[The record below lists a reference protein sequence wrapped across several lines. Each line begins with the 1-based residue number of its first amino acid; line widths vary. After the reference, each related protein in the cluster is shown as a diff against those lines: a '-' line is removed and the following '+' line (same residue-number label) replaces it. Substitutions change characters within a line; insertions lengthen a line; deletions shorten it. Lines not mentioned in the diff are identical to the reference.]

1 MGVEPQGGTADQ
13 LWLFGAEEAPERSS
27 AGGKAGSRSAA
38 AGERQAT
45 AASEGNRALE
55 TAYLMERVCERE
67 NLNRAYKRVRANRGA
82 PGADGM
88 SVRELG
94 PWLKAHGEELV
105 RGLLEGSYQPQA
117 VRGIEIPKPGGG
129 VRQLG
134 IPTVVDRWVQ
144 QALLQV
150 LDPLIDPTFSE
161 SSYGFRPGRSA
172 HQALRK
178 AQEYVAEGRTI
189 VVDLDLEKFFDRV
202 DHDVLMSRLAR
213 RVSDKRLLR
222 IVRRF
227 LQAGMLKQG
236 GFVARDE
243 GTPQGGPL
251 SPLLANLLLDELD
264 QELERRGHRFCRYAD
279 DCNIY
284 VQTHAA
290 GERVMA
296 SVTRFLEER
305 LRLRVNRTK
314 SAVAHVSERKFLG
327 HRLLA
332 GGRLTIAPQSLE
344 RAKDR
349 IREITRRNRGVSIHR
364 MVSELNSFLT
374 GWVAYFRHASA
385 KSHLQRI
392 DEWTRKK
399 LRCVRIKQRKKG
411 RPLIGFLLGLG
422 VPLRR
427 AVGLGRSRRGWWRM
441 AGSPQAAEALNLQWF
456 QKLGLLS
463 LTQRYLALQP

>member
-1 MGVEPQGGTADQ
+1 MGVEQQQGTAYQ
-13 LWLFGAEEAPERSS
+13 LSLFAGEVEVVRSF
-27 AGGKAGSRSAA
+27 AGGEAGSGSAA
-38 AGERQAT
+38 AGERQAP
-45 AASEGNRALE
+45 AALDGNRALA
-55 TAYLMERVCERE
+55 TDALMEKVCERE
-67 NLNRAYKRVRANRGA
+67 NLNRAYKKVKSNRGA
-82 PGADGM
+82 AGVDGM
-88 SVRELG
+88 TVDELG
-94 PWLKAHGEELV
+94 PWLKAHREEV
-105 RGLLEGSYQPQA
+105 IRGLLEGNHQPQA

-144 QALLQV
+144 QAILQV
-150 LDPLIDPTFSE
+150 LNPLFDPTFSE
-161 SSYGFRPGRSA
+161 SSYGFRPGRST

-178 AQEYVAEGRTI
+178 AQEYVAEGRVI

-227 LQAGMLKQG
+227 LEAGMMKHG
-236 GFVARDE
+236 AFVDRDE

-251 SPLLANLLLDELD
+251 SPLLGNLLLDDLD

-284 VQTHAA
+284 VQSKAA

-305 LRLRVNRTK
+305 LRLRVNSAK
-314 SAVAHVSERKFLG
+314 SAVAHVSERKFLA

-332 GGRLTIAPQSLE
+332 GGRLGIAPQSLN

-349 IREITRRNRGVSIHR
+349 IREITRRKRGVSIHR
-364 MVSELNSFLT
+364 MISELNSFLT
-374 GWVAYFRHASA
+374 GWVTYFRYASA
-385 KSHLQRI
+385 KSHLQRM
-392 DEWTRKK
+392 DEWIRKK
-399 LRCVRIKQRKKG
+399 LRCVRLKQRKRG
-411 RPLIGFLLGLG
+411 RSITQFLVSLG
-422 VPLRR
+422 VPKKR
-427 AVGLGRSRRGWWRM
+427 ARSLGGSGRGWWRM
-441 AGSPQAAEALNLQWF
+441 AGSPQACEAMCLEWF
-456 QKLGLLS
+456 EELGLTS
-463 LTQRYLALQP
+463 VTARYLQLQN

>member
-1 MGVEPQGGTADQ
+1 MGVEQQQGTQDQ
-13 LWLFGAEEAPERSS
+13 LSLFAGEVACVRSF

-38 AGERQAT
+38 AGERQAPT
-45 AASEGNRALE
+45 ASEGNRALA
-55 TAYLMERVCERE
+55 TDALMEKVCERE
-67 NLNRAYKRVRANRGA
+67 NLNRAYKKVKANRGA
-82 PGADGM
+82 PGVDAMTVD
-88 SVRELG
+88 ELG
-94 PWLKAHGEELV
+94 PWLKAHREEV
-105 RGLLEGSYQPQA
+105 IRGLLEGSHQPQA

-129 VRQLG
+129 MRQLG

-144 QALLQV
+144 QAILQV
-150 LDPLIDPTFSE
+150 LNPLLDPTFSE
-161 SSYGFRPGRSA
+161 SSHGFRPGRSA

-178 AQEYVAEGRTI
+178 AQEYVAEGRVI

-213 RVSDKRLLR
+213 RVEDKRLLR

-227 LQAGMLKQG
+227 LEAGMLKYG
-236 GFVARDE
+236 AFVEREE

-251 SPLLANLLLDELD
+251 SPLLGNLLLDELD

-284 VQTHAA
+284 VQSHAA

-296 SVTRFLEER
+296 SVTRFLEKR
-305 LRLRVNRTK
+305 LRLRVNAAK

-332 GGRLTIAPQSLE
+332 GGRLGIAPQSLE

-349 IREITRRNRGVSIHR
+349 IRDITRRKRGVSIYQ
-364 MVSELNSFLT
+364 MISELNSFLT
-374 GWVAYFRHASA
+374 GWVTYFRHASA
-385 KSHLQRI
+385 KSHLQRL

-399 LRCVRIKQRKKG
+399 VRCARLKQRKRG
-411 RPLIGFLLGLG
+411 RSMTRFLVSLG
-422 VPLRR
+422 VPKRR
-427 AVGLGRSRRGWWRM
+427 ARSLGGSGRGWWRL
-441 AGSPQAAEALNLQWF
+441 AGSPQAAEAMSLQWF
-456 QKLGLLS
+456 EKLGLVS
-463 LTQRYLALQP
+463 VTARYLKLQH